1 MVHIRHRSSAD
12 PFGNTVQ
19 SLATPAS
26 HGKGLRGL
34 TRGHRSALTLAG
46 MLGMAA
52 SAAALVQPLIVQSL
66 LSAVMHGR
74 ATSGLALGLA
84 VAFSLSAVLQGVR
97 TFLLGRLGE
106 RILFE
111 VRVRLAD
118 RLLRMPVSAHD
129 ARSAGDL
136 ISRVTLDTEV
146 LRAALTT
153 APLAALTGAVTF
165 VGALI
170 LMAILD
176 WLLLGITLMCVAIAF
191 VGIALVIP
199 AAKHASAQAQASLG
213 RVNASLERSLRS
225 IRTVKASRAE
235 ERELNDIT
243 AQAEEVRVGAT
254 RLARVQAFID
264 PAVLVAVQGSLLIV
278 LGVGGARVASGDLA
292 VPALVAF
299 LLYLTLLIVPLSD
312 VFRFLSE
319 VQKAQAAL
327 ERIQSVLDIG
337 PEPEPEP
344 AEAAAAS
351 VAWVGTASSGA
362 IRFEAVSFD
371 YGGPPVLD
379 GVSFEAAP
387 ASLTAIVGSSG
398 AGKTSLLSL
407 VERFY
412 EPLSGVIL
420 LDGVDIRQIPLN
432 ELRRRVAYVAQ
443 DTPILAGTLAEN
455 LRYANPDADDV
466 AIAGV
471 LSMAGLQRF
480 VDRLPAGLDTEVG
493 DSGVRLSGGER
504 QRIAVARALLATPEC
519 LLLDEVT
526 SQLDSVNERALRE
539 TIDNV
544 ARSGCT
550 VIVVAHRL
558 STVIDAE
565 RIVLLDAG
573 RVLRVGTHEELLSNE
588 VVYRRFVEGQFSRAT
603 GIAGS
608 TGPAP

>member
-1 MVHIRHRSSAD
+1 M
-12 PFGNTVQ
+12 Q

-26 HGKGLRGL
+26 RGKGLRGL

-46 MLGMAA
+46 MLGIAA
-52 SAAALVQPLIVQSL
+52 SGAALVQPLIVQSL
-66 LSAVMHGR
+66 LSAVMRDR

-165 VGALI
+165 VGALT

-176 WLLLGITLMCVAIAF
+176 WLLLGITLGCVAIAF

-199 AAKHASAQAQASLG
+199 AAKRASAQAQASLG
-213 RVNASLERSLRS
+213 RVNAILERSLRS

-235 ERELNDIT
+235 ERELYDIT

-312 VFRFLSE
+312 VVRFLSE

-327 ERIQSVLDIG
+327 ERIQSVLDI
-337 PEPEPEP
+337 EPEP
-344 AEAAAAS
+344 AEAAS
-351 VAWVGTASSGA
+351 VAWVGTTSSGTV
-362 IRFEAVSFD
+362 RFDAVSFD

-407 VERFY
+407 IERFY
-412 EPLSGVIL
+412 EPRSGAIL
-420 LDGVDIRQIPLN
+420 LGGVDIRKIPLN

-455 LRYANPDADDV
+455 LRYARPDADDV

-480 VDRLPAGLDTEVG
+480 VDRLPTGLDTEVG

-504 QRIAVARALLATPEC
+504 QRIAVARALLATPEI

-558 STVIDAE
+558 STVIGAE

-573 RVLRVGTHEELLSNE
+573 RVLRVGTHEELLSKE
-588 VVYRRFVEGQFSRAT
+588 SIYRRFVEGQLARAT

-608 TGPAP
+608 TGSHPLGG